1 MHSHSATLTLYRRIL
16 DNRLVPAATS
26 GVLLGLSFPC
36 NPEQPLA
43 IFFQPAWAHAALVPL
58 LVSLREGNFWQG
70 FRAGLL
76 TGFMQT
82 MIALYWIGHTQGG
95 GIAVVGGTFL
105 IGGYLG
111 LYIGLFAG
119 AMNLA
124 VDRWGL
130 RAVVFVPFL
139 WTVQEYLL
147 SLGQLGFPWLLL
159 GHSQAMYP
167 QLIQYASVTGVYGI
181 SFWVACVNAV
191 LFLVFVSRG
200 RARLASIGLLAVLFI
215 APWIHG
221 RLVIANYPVS
231 TPSVKV
237 AIVQPNLMREDK
249 WGPGGLER
257 SFEALERLSREAV
270 RQSPD
275 LLVWPETALPCY
287 LRLQPECRQRL
298 ESFVQEIQIPVL
310 TGASDYDRER
320 REPYNSAFFVQPGN
334 GDIST
339 YAKMHLVPFGERTP
353 FRDQIPLLRD
363 IDWTELTGD
372 LGPAEFAP
380 GTGRTIFQHPKAN
393 HAVLI
398 CFESVFP
405 DLTRRAVNAGARL
418 LVNITNDSWF
428 GRTSGPY
435 QHAQLAILRAVENR
449 CSIARCATTGISV
462 FIDPLGRTYDST
474 DVYVPAFRVADVPV
488 RTQTTFYTRN
498 GDLFAHLIVALTL
511 ILFVTFCFYNHLTRD
526 E

>member
-1 MHSHSATLTLYRRIL
+1 MKPYPPMHSHSATLTLYRRIL

-58 LVSLREGNFWQG
+58 RVSLREGNFWQG

-167 QLIQYASVTGVYGI
+167 PRILDGAVTGVF
-181 SFWVACVNAV
+181 S
-191 LFLVFVSRG
+191 
-200 RARLASIGLLAVLFI
+200 
-215 APWIHG
+215 
-221 RLVIANYPVS
+221 
-231 TPSVKV
+231 
-237 AIVQPNLMREDK
+237 DK
-249 WGPGGLER
+249 
-257 SFEALERLSREAV
+257 
-270 RQSPD
+270 
-275 LLVWPETALPCY
+275 T
-287 LRLQPECRQRL
+287 
-298 ESFVQEIQIPVL
+298 I
-310 TGASDYDRER
+310 GAS
-320 REPYNSAFFVQPGN
+320 
-334 GDIST
+334 
-339 YAKMHLVPFGERTP
+339 
-353 FRDQIPLLRD
+353 
-363 IDWTELTGD
+363 
-372 LGPAEFAP
+372 
-380 GTGRTIFQHPKAN
+380 
-393 HAVLI
+393 
-398 CFESVFP
+398 
-405 DLTRRAVNAGARL
+405 
-418 LVNITNDSWF
+418 
-428 GRTSGPY
+428 
-435 QHAQLAILRAVENR
+435 
-449 CSIARCATTGISV
+449 
-462 FIDPLGRTYDST
+462 
-474 DVYVPAFRVADVPV
+474 
-488 RTQTTFYTRN
+488 
-498 GDLFAHLIVALTL
+498 
-511 ILFVTFCFYNHLTRD
+511 
-526 E
+526 